1 LPLGSARAD
10 KGVIA
15 ANNSKCFVI
24 GTPSGFVLVDGWV
37 NAPQG
42 TAVIGNFNT
51 YGSTKIFDTN
61 GNDVSGYIYI
71 EEWGL
76 SKSRLLEN
84 GRTNVLFN
92 AAQRRD
98 EHHYPQT
105 AKCLLLIQS
114 GRIPVILVPIGKSE

>member
-1 LPLGSARAD
+1 MMIKKTCRHASLIAAISLIGLLSLSSARAD

-76 SKSRLLEN
+76 SKSRLLEKW
-84 GRTNVLFN
+84 
-92 AAQRRD
+92 AD
-98 EHHYPQT
+98 
-105 AKCLLLIQS
+105 KCAL
-114 GRIPVILVPIGKSE
+114 